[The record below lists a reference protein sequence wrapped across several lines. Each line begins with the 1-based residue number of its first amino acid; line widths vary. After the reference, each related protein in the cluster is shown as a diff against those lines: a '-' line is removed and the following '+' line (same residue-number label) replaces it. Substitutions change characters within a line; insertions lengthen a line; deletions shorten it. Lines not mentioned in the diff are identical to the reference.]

1 MGEFD
6 KALTDIANIR
16 SQLAAGTLFR
26 GFGPAV
32 IATTGGLALV
42 AAVAQATWPAA
53 LADDPVRFVVC
64 WIVVAVVAAA
74 LVGVEMFARSRR
86 LHGGMADAM
95 ILAAVEQFLPAGV
108 AGAAVTAAVLK
119 YAPDS
124 IWMLPGLW
132 QILVALG
139 LFASLRSLPRSIG
152 LAGAWY
158 LVAGIAVF
166 ILASTS
172 RELSPWMMGVPFA
185 LGQGLMAILL
195 RSANGGDDGQAI

>member
-1 MGEFD
+1 MGDFE

-32 IATTGGLALV
+32 IAVTGGLAF
-42 AAVAQATWPAA
+42 AAAIAQSSWPAV

-64 WIVVAVVAAA
+64 WIAVALVAVV
-74 LVGVEMFARSRR
+74 LVGVEMLARSRR

-158 LVAGIAVF
+158 LVVGIAVF

-195 RSANGGDDGQAI
+195 RSANGGDDGQTI

>member
-32 IATTGGLALV
+32 IAVTGGLALV
-42 AAVAQATWPAA
+42 AAVAQSAWPAV
-53 LADDPVRFVVC
+53 LADGPVRFVLC
-64 WIVVAVVAAA
+64 WIAVAVVAVA
-74 LVGVEMFARSRR
+74 LVGVEMLARSRR

-119 YAPDS
+119 YAADAVW
-124 IWMLPGLW
+124 ILPGLW

-158 LVAGIAVF
+158 LLAGIAVF
-166 ILASTS
+166 ILASGS

-185 LGQGLMAILL
+185 LGQGLMAVLL
-195 RSANGGDDGQAI
+195 RTANGGDDGQPV